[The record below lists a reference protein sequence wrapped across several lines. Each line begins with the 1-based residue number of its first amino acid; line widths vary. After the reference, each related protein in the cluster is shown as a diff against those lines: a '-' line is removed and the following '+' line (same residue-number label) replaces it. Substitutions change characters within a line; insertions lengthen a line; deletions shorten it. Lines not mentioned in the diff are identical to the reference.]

1 MEVPEIKLQ
10 QGSKTMRVVTSRIAS
25 ILHSGQDGR
34 TQIRDIAILLSHR
47 IIERKTLPME
57 LYTFEIQ

>member
-1 MEVPEIKLQ
+1 MEVLEVKLQ
-10 QGSKTMRVVTSRIAS
+10 QGSKTTRVATSQIAS

-47 IIERKTLPME
+47 KKNTSNGIIHV
-57 LYTFEIQ
+57 